1 MIGPGNMSIF
11 SKMIQVRKLCL
22 SALLAL
28 LCNALTKNSERNG
41 KPKQKKH
48 EKKTTNSLCLDS
60 STTTTTPYPNTRTYL
75 LLQLT
80 LLRVVIESGSSSRLC
95 VRGGGGGGDPLS
107 IKRGYRHTTRNN
119 QPFDRIKLYLTFF
132 DMINIFNA
140 TKVERAL
147 YKKKQN
153 SLIH

>member
-1 MIGPGNMSIF
+1 
-11 SKMIQVRKLCL
+11 
-22 SALLAL
+22 
-28 LCNALTKNSERNG
+28 
-41 KPKQKKH
+41 
-48 EKKTTNSLCLDS
+48 
-60 STTTTTPYPNTRTYL
+60 L

-107 IKRGYRHTTRNN
+107 IKRGNRHTTRNN
-119 QPFDRIKLYLTFF
+119 QPFDRIKLYLTLF

-147 YKKKQN
+147 YKKSK
-153 SLIH
+153 IH